1 MESIL
6 NPGLPHICEK
16 IFKCLDNITDLANFG
31 LACRFLKHESKIF
44 IEDMLFATKFYQKYN
59 QSGFCYGFKAWNS
72 IIQSLI
78 TGWPRYS
85 LILYIPYSNCATGI
99 LI

>member
-31 LACRFLKHESKIF
+31 LACHYLIHESKIF
-44 IEDMLFATKFYQKYN
+44 IENFLLTRTKLFQKFGQSANKPWKY
-59 QSGFCYGFKAWNS
+59 
-72 IIQSLI
+72 IIESLI
-78 TGWPRYS
+78 KG
-85 LILYIPYSNCATGI
+85 
-99 LI
+99 